1 MQDVYVVGTSMGA
14 AVIWSYI
21 ENYRTSRLAG
31 AIFVDQAPL
40 QVLSSQSRCHDVLH
54 TSFNEYTYIH
64 LHLKHGSFPVHLLVL
79 QYTASDWKLGSK
91 GCYDPASLAV
101 LQHSLKADF
110 KGFAAGNG
118 ECCLS
123 QPQPASVLDAL
134 AEEALRCDPETL
146 GRIMAD
152 HTQVQQTCPL
162 LCYINECCRR
172 FSCMLQIYATC
183 QLICGMCPAMAA
195 RLEAYFANDRHPMP
209 ESRGQA
215 QRGVSLGRLRS
226 CWADDSRLQN
236 GALMLLHAS
245 LYVLQGW
252 ESHATEY
259 ATNVSQVFFE
269 KANHWLYIE
278 EPKTFVDVVKR
289 FIDPE
294 TRASI
299 VHESCV

>member
-1 MQDVYVVGTSMGA
+1 MSDTVAANDGTVLAYEKRGRKGPTVVLLHGWSGSRHYFTHAFDSLAHSCQVYALDLRHHGDSGRPAFGYHVARFGADLNDFLTALDLKDVYAVGTSMGA

-31 AIFVDQAPL
+31 AIFVDQAP
-40 QVLSSQSRCHDVLH
+40 
-54 TSFNEYTYIH
+54 
-64 LHLKHGSFPVHLLVL
+64 L

-134 AEEALRCDPETL
+134 AEETLRCDPETL

-152 HTQVQQTCPL
+152 HTQLDWRPILPTIDIPCLNLV
-162 LCYINECCRR
+162 
-172 FSCMLQIYATC
+172 
-183 QLICGMCPAMAA
+183 
-195 RLEAYFANDRHPMP
+195 
-209 ESRGQA
+209 
-215 QRGVSLGRLRS
+215 GRLS
-226 CWADDSRLQN
+226 
-236 GALMLLHAS
+236 G
-245 LYVLQGW
+245 VFPW
-252 ESHATEY
+252 EGCAVVGRMIPDCKT
-259 ATNVSQVFFE
+259 VFFE